1 MIPLKVFLSRLSD
14 LLRRRER
21 DQRLDEEIGGH
32 LDLLTAEF
40 LEKGLSPRRPGR
52 QRAALSAASIR

>member
-1 MIPLKVFLSRLSD
+1 MPLKVFLSRLSD

-32 LDLLTAEF
+32 LDLLTADF
-40 LEKGLSPRRPGR
+40 LEKGLSPSEA
-52 QRAALSAASIR
+52 RAAARRTFGVVRC